1 MKILVEKTKEPKKK
15 PSSEGLSF
23 GTVFSDHMFLCD
35 YSPEKGWH
43 NARITPYRALPIP
56 PSNMTIHYG
65 QSIFEGLKA
74 YKTEDK
80 KVNLFR
86 PAENIKRLNASC
98 RRMCIPEIDEKFG
111 VEAIKA
117 LVDIDRD
124 WIPEEYGTSLYIRPF
139 IFAADPYIGVRPS
152 ETYLFVIIT
161 GPVGAYYKEGIN
173 PVKIFVETKYV
184 RAVVGG
190 LGESKAS
197 ANYAASL
204 KAQVEAKEKGY
215 TQVLW
220 LDGIEKKYV
229 EEVGTMNVFFV
240 IGDEVVTPALTG
252 SILPGITRKSSIELL
267 KSWGYKVSERRITI
281 DEVFEAHDKGMLKEV
296 FGTGTAAVISPV
308 GELNLD
314 GKVITINN
322 GEIGPVSKRLYD
334 TITGIQYGRIPD
346 KFGWI
351 EQI

>member
-1 MKILVEKTKEPKKK
+1 MKIFVEKTKEPKQK

-23 GTVFSDHMFLCD
+23 GTIFSDHMLVCD

-43 NARITPYRALPIP
+43 NARITPYQDLPLS

-74 YKTEDK
+74 YKTENK

-86 PAENIKRLNASC
+86 PAENIKRLNISC
-98 RRMCIPEIDEKFG
+98 KRMCMPQIDEKFG

-139 IFAADPYIGVRPS
+139 IFAADPYLGVRPS

-173 PVKIFVETKYV
+173 PVKIYVETKYV

-190 LGESKAS
+190 LGEVKAS

-204 KAQVEAKEKGY
+204 KAQVEAIEKGY

-240 IGDEVVTPALTG
+240 IGDEIVTPALTG
-252 SILPGITRKSSIELL
+252 LRDMNFLELKGEGYVPTYTRTDFTDALHDAFGFRTDYQIVTSAVMKKILK
-267 KSWGYKVSERRITI
+267 
-281 DEVFEAHDKGMLKEV
+281 
-296 FGTGTAAVISPV
+296 
-308 GELNLD
+308 
-314 GKVITINN
+314 
-322 GEIGPVSKRLYD
+322 D
-334 TITGIQYGRIPD
+334 T
-346 KFGWI
+346 KK
-351 EQI
+351 

>member
-124 WIPEEYGTSLYIRPF
+124 WIPE
-139 IFAADPYIGVRPS
+139 
-152 ETYLFVIIT
+152 
-161 GPVGAYYKEGIN
+161 
-173 PVKIFVETKYV
+173 
-184 RAVVGG
+184 
-190 LGESKAS
+190 
-197 ANYAASL
+197 
-204 KAQVEAKEKGY
+204 
-215 TQVLW
+215 
-220 LDGIEKKYV
+220 
-229 EEVGTMNVFFV
+229 
-240 IGDEVVTPALTG
+240 
-252 SILPGITRKSSIELL
+252 
-267 KSWGYKVSERRITI
+267 
-281 DEVFEAHDKGMLKEV
+281 
-296 FGTGTAAVISPV
+296 
-308 GELNLD
+308 
-314 GKVITINN
+314 
-322 GEIGPVSKRLYD
+322 
-334 TITGIQYGRIPD
+334 
-346 KFGWI
+346 
-351 EQI
+351 